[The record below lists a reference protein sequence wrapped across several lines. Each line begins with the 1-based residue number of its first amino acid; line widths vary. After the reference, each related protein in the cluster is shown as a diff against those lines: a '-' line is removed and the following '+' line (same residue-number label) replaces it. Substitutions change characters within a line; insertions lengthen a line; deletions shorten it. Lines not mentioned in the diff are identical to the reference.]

1 MAFIKCI
8 DNDENSGRFRGYGMD
23 SLAELNNSI
32 GTLKTKQT
40 IHDDRDSKLS
50 ELYEGLSSSVKE
62 IKQQINNPDI
72 TKQRI
77 ESCLRGDAPKT
88 KQKVLAGAEGP
99 EFDLNGNPG
108 FSDQVSN
115 WTARRANAIML
126 QESLQEVYY
135 LVFLYLGHFLKN
147 LFLVLSRIVQPSQA
161 LMPTLIAKYNI
172 SFLDAIGRPPRILPY
187 EYFRSF
193 KVLQAFIQHEFK
205 DLPGSAWVDRGRY
218 LILNSTNDRELNE
231 HNLINAVVP
240 GTTVAMSMLKQ
251 KRLMFWLNVFRN
263 ASNHPDSRS
272 HSGWE
277 QGSTINEAVAQQSVS
292 QEGTVEEKTHLDDD
306 IAMFKRV
313 ANQLVAELII
323 HGPSGKKFGKR
334 CVAKSQIIIPNSK
347 RIPDTWLKTQYDQIE
362 RLAQQRIRESNTG
375 LTSQTSKGEFSR
387 RCEVS
392 II

>member
-1 MAFIKCI
+1 MKTLE
-8 DNDENSGRFRGYGMD
+8 DSGAYGMD
-23 SLAELNNSI
+23 SLAELNNY
-32 GTLKTKQT
+32 
-40 IHDDRDSKLS
+40 SKLL

-62 IKQQINNPDI
+62 IKQQINNPNI

-126 QESLQEVYY
+126 QESLQEV
-135 LVFLYLGHFLKN
+135 
-147 LFLVLSRIVQPSQA
+147 LVLSRIVQPSQA

-251 KRLMFWLNVFRN
+251 KRLMFWLNVCLQLYPDSKSRVIRTVCQKDVLNSLLSNAKRTPVRN